1 MPTLDDFNDEPADQ
15 AVQALRACN
24 AAPRFAAEI
33 VAGRP
38 YRDVETLVGRAEE
51 VARALPW
58 ADVAIALAAHP
69 RIGDRVDG
77 SSAEA
82 ESSRR
87 EQSSM
92 GDADAATRDA
102 LLEGNRAYE
111 ERFDHVFLI
120 RASGRSPEEML
131 AELRRR
137 LDNDED
143 AERAEVT
150 AQLAQITG
158 LRVRAMVS
166 DTTATGERASQRH
179 ARSRQGVSIAASASQ
194 RGAERPRRRPTTS
207 SPEGSQ

>member
-1 MPTLDDFNDEPADQ
+1 MAALDDFNDEPADR

-33 VAGRP
+33 AGGRP
-38 YRDVETLVGRAEE
+38 YRDVETLVDRAEE
-51 VARALPW
+51 VTRALPW
-58 ADVAIALAAHP
+58 ADVAIALAVHP

-87 EQSSM
+87 EQSAVD
-92 GDADAATRDA
+92 DADAATRDA

-120 RASGRSPEEML
+120 RAAGRSAAEML

-137 LDNDED
+137 LDNDEE

-150 AQLAQITG
+150 EQLAQITG
-158 LRVRAMVS
+158 LRVR
-166 DTTATGERASQRH
+166 ELAS
-179 ARSRQGVSIAASASQ
+179 
-194 RGAERPRRRPTTS
+194 
-207 SPEGSQ
+207 

>member
-1 MPTLDDFNDEPADQ
+1 MHQTPTQGSVVRHPLTVPALDDFNNEPADQ

-82 ESSRR
+82 
-87 EQSSM
+87 QSS
-92 GDADAATRDA
+92 RDA

-150 AQLAQITG
+150 EQLAQITAI
-158 LRVRAMVS
+158 RVRELVS
-166 DTTATGERASQRH
+166 
-179 ARSRQGVSIAASASQ
+179 
-194 RGAERPRRRPTTS
+194 
-207 SPEGSQ
+207 